1 MERDRLVRLNWRL
14 GMLAGVTL
22 LLGPVLRFLLSY
34 TGAIIYKD
42 PSKMLVV
49 TVAFSLL
56 LTFFKILMIALGTF
70 MLIYFEEDQQL
81 RKLPS
86 ILFII
91 GGVLGF
97 LSATEWIGGFLII
110 KGAVSFSKFLKEVR
124 GLVWSSS
131 ETTRLRVVFYLKNYL
146 AKEYVSKMLFL

>member
-14 GMLAGVTL
+14 GMVAGVTL

-42 PSKMLVV
+42 PSKMLVI

-70 MLIYFEEDQQL
+70 MLIYLEEDQQL
-81 RKLPS
+81 RMLPS
-86 ILFII
+86 VLFII

-124 GLVWSSS
+124 GLV
-131 ETTRLRVVFYLKNYL
+131 
-146 AKEYVSKMLFL
+146 

>member
-14 GMLAGVTL
+14 GMVAGVTL

-42 PSKMLVV
+42 PSKVLVI

-56 LTFFKILMIALGTF
+56 LTFFKILIIALGTF

-81 RKLPS
+81 RMLPS
-86 ILFII
+86 VLFII

-124 GLVWSSS
+124 GLV
-131 ETTRLRVVFYLKNYL
+131 
-146 AKEYVSKMLFL
+146 

>member
-14 GMLAGVTL
+14 GMVAGITL
-22 LLGPVLRFLLSY
+22 LFGPVLRFLLSY

-42 PSKMLVV
+42 PSKVLVV
-49 TVAFSLL
+49 TVTFSLL

-81 RKLPS
+81 RMLPS

-124 GLVWSSS
+124 GLV
-131 ETTRLRVVFYLKNYL
+131 
-146 AKEYVSKMLFL
+146 

>member
-14 GMLAGVTL
+14 GMVAGMTL

-34 TGAIIYKD
+34 TGALIYKD
-42 PSKMLVV
+42 PSNMLIV

-56 LTFFKILMIALGTF
+56 LTFFKILVIALGTF

-81 RKLPS
+81 RMLPS

-91 GGVLGF
+91 GGVMGF

-124 GLVWSSS
+124 GLG
-131 ETTRLRVVFYLKNYL
+131 
-146 AKEYVSKMLFL
+146 

>member
-14 GMLAGVTL
+14 GMVAGITL

-34 TGAIIYKD
+34 TGALIYKD
-42 PSKMLVV
+42 PSKMLIV

-86 ILFII
+86 ILYIL
-91 GGVLGF
+91 GGVMGF

-110 KGAVSFSKFLKEVR
+110 KVAVSFAKFLKEVR
-124 GLVWSSS
+124 GLV
-131 ETTRLRVVFYLKNYL
+131 
-146 AKEYVSKMLFL
+146 

>member
-1 MERDRLVRLNWRL
+1 MERDIFVRLNWRL
-14 GMLAGVTL
+14 GILAGMTL

-34 TGAIIYKD
+34 TGALIYKD

-110 KGAVSFSKFLKEVR
+110 KGAVTFSKFLKEVR
-124 GLVWSSS
+124 GLV
-131 ETTRLRVVFYLKNYL
+131 
-146 AKEYVSKMLFL
+146 

>member
-14 GMLAGVTL
+14 GMVAGITL

-42 PSKMLVV
+42 SSKILVV
-49 TVAFSLL
+49 TVTFSLL
-56 LTFFKILMIALGTF
+56 LTFFKILMIALGSF

-124 GLVWSSS
+124 GLV
-131 ETTRLRVVFYLKNYL
+131 
-146 AKEYVSKMLFL
+146 

>member
-14 GMLAGVTL
+14 GMVAGITL

-42 PSKMLVV
+42 PSKVLVV
-49 TVAFSLL
+49 TVTFSLL

-110 KGAVSFSKFLKEVR
+110 KGAVSFSEFLKEVR
-124 GLVWSSS
+124 GLV
-131 ETTRLRVVFYLKNYL
+131 
-146 AKEYVSKMLFL
+146 

>member
-14 GMLAGVTL
+14 GMVAGVTL

-49 TVAFSLL
+49 TVTFSLL

-81 RKLPS
+81 RMLPS

-110 KGAVSFSKFLKEVR
+110 EGAVSFSKFLKEVR
-124 GLVWSSS
+124 GLV
-131 ETTRLRVVFYLKNYL
+131 
-146 AKEYVSKMLFL
+146 

>member
-14 GMLAGVTL
+14 GMVAGVTL

-34 TGAIIYKD
+34 TGALIYKD

-124 GLVWSSS
+124 GLV
-131 ETTRLRVVFYLKNYL
+131 
-146 AKEYVSKMLFL
+146 

>member
-14 GMLAGVTL
+14 GMVAGVTL

-34 TGAIIYKD
+34 TGALIYKD
-42 PSKMLVV
+42 PSKVLVV
-49 TVAFSLL
+49 TVTFSLL

-124 GLVWSSS
+124 GLV
-131 ETTRLRVVFYLKNYL
+131 
-146 AKEYVSKMLFL
+146 

>member
-14 GMLAGVTL
+14 GMVAGVTL
-22 LLGPVLRFLLSY
+22 LFGPVLRFLLSY
-34 TGAIIYKD
+34 TGALIYKD
-42 PSKMLVV
+42 PSKVLVV

-56 LTFFKILMIALGTF
+56 LTFFKILVIALGTF

-97 LSATEWIGGFLII
+97 LSAIEWIGGFLII
-110 KGAVSFSKFLKEVR
+110 KGAVSFAKFLKEVY
-124 GLVWSSS
+124 GLV
-131 ETTRLRVVFYLKNYL
+131 
-146 AKEYVSKMLFL
+146 

>member
-14 GMLAGVTL
+14 GMVAGATL

-34 TGAIIYKD
+34 TGALIYKD

-81 RKLPS
+81 RMLPS

-110 KGAVSFSKFLKEVR
+110 KGAVTFSKFLKEVR
-124 GLVWSSS
+124 GLV
-131 ETTRLRVVFYLKNYL
+131 
-146 AKEYVSKMLFL
+146 

>member
-14 GMLAGVTL
+14 GIVAGVTL

-34 TGAIIYKD
+34 TGALIYKD

-81 RKLPS
+81 RMLPS

-124 GLVWSSS
+124 GLV
-131 ETTRLRVVFYLKNYL
+131 
-146 AKEYVSKMLFL
+146 

>member
-14 GMLAGVTL
+14 GMLAGITL

-34 TGAIIYKD
+34 TGALIYKD
-42 PSKMLVV
+42 PSKMLNV

-56 LTFFKILMIALGTF
+56 LTVFKILMIALGTF

-81 RKLPS
+81 RMLPS

-110 KGAVSFSKFLKEVR
+110 KGAVTFSKFLKEVR
-124 GLVWSSS
+124 GLV
-131 ETTRLRVVFYLKNYL
+131 
-146 AKEYVSKMLFL
+146 

>member
-14 GMLAGVTL
+14 GMVAGITL

-34 TGAIIYKD
+34 TGALIYKD
-42 PSKMLVV
+42 PSKVLVV

-70 MLIYFEEDQQL
+70 TLIYFEEDQQL
-81 RKLPS
+81 RMLPS

-124 GLVWSSS
+124 GLV
-131 ETTRLRVVFYLKNYL
+131 
-146 AKEYVSKMLFL
+146 

>member
-14 GMLAGVTL
+14 GMVAGVTL

-42 PSKMLVV
+42 PSKVLVI

-81 RKLPS
+81 RMLPS
-86 ILFII
+86 VLFII

-124 GLVWSSS
+124 GLV
-131 ETTRLRVVFYLKNYL
+131 
-146 AKEYVSKMLFL
+146 

>member
-14 GMLAGVTL
+14 GMVAGVTL

-49 TVAFSLL
+49 TVTFSLL

-81 RKLPS
+81 RMLPS
-86 ILFII
+86 ILFIL

-110 KGAVSFSKFLKEVR
+110 KGAVSFSKFLKEVC
-124 GLVWSSS
+124 GLV
-131 ETTRLRVVFYLKNYL
+131 
-146 AKEYVSKMLFL
+146 

>member
-14 GMLAGVTL
+14 GMVAGITL

-34 TGAIIYKD
+34 TGALIYKD
-42 PSKMLVV
+42 PSKVLVV

-56 LTFFKILMIALGTF
+56 LTFFKILVIALGTF

-86 ILFII
+86 ILYII
-91 GGVLGF
+91 GGVMGF

-124 GLVWSSS
+124 GLV
-131 ETTRLRVVFYLKNYL
+131 
-146 AKEYVSKMLFL
+146 

>member
-14 GMLAGVTL
+14 GMVAGITL

-42 PSKMLVV
+42 PSKVLVV
-49 TVAFSLL
+49 TVTFSLL

-91 GGVLGF
+91 GVVLGF

-124 GLVWSSS
+124 GLV
-131 ETTRLRVVFYLKNYL
+131 
-146 AKEYVSKMLFL
+146 

>member
-14 GMLAGVTL
+14 GMVAGVTL

-49 TVAFSLL
+49 TVTFSLL

-70 MLIYFEEDQQL
+70 MLIYFKEDQQL
-81 RKLPS
+81 RMLPS

-110 KGAVSFSKFLKEVR
+110 KGAVSFSKFLKEVC
-124 GLVWSSS
+124 GLV
-131 ETTRLRVVFYLKNYL
+131 
-146 AKEYVSKMLFL
+146 

>member
-1 MERDRLVRLNWRL
+1 MERDRLIRLNWRL
-14 GMLAGVTL
+14 GMVAGVNL

-49 TVAFSLL
+49 TVTFSLL

-81 RKLPS
+81 RMLPS

-110 KGAVSFSKFLKEVR
+110 KGAVSFSKFLKEVC
-124 GLVWSSS
+124 GLV
-131 ETTRLRVVFYLKNYL
+131 
-146 AKEYVSKMLFL
+146 

>member
-14 GMLAGVTL
+14 GMVAGITL

-34 TGAIIYKD
+34 TGAIIDED

-70 MLIYFEEDQQL
+70 MLIYFEEDQHL
-81 RKLPS
+81 RMLPS

-124 GLVWSSS
+124 GLV
-131 ETTRLRVVFYLKNYL
+131 
-146 AKEYVSKMLFL
+146 

>member
-14 GMLAGVTL
+14 GMVAGVTL

-34 TGAIIYKD
+34 TGALIYKD
-42 PSKMLVV
+42 PSKILVV

-81 RKLPS
+81 RMLPS

-124 GLVWSSS
+124 GLV
-131 ETTRLRVVFYLKNYL
+131 
-146 AKEYVSKMLFL
+146 

>member
-14 GMLAGVTL
+14 GMLAGVAL

-34 TGAIIYKD
+34 TGALVYKD

-56 LTFFKILMIALGTF
+56 LTFFKILVIALGTF

-81 RKLPS
+81 RMLPS

-124 GLVWSSS
+124 GLV
-131 ETTRLRVVFYLKNYL
+131 
-146 AKEYVSKMLFL
+146 

>member
-14 GMLAGVTL
+14 GILAGMTL

-34 TGAIIYKD
+34 TGALIYKD

-86 ILFII
+86 VLFII

-97 LSATEWIGGFLII
+97 LSATEWIGGFLIV

-124 GLVWSSS
+124 GLV
-131 ETTRLRVVFYLKNYL
+131 
-146 AKEYVSKMLFL
+146 

>member
-14 GMLAGVTL
+14 GMLAGITL

-34 TGAIIYKD
+34 TGGLIYKD
-42 PSKMLVV
+42 PSKILVV

-81 RKLPS
+81 RMLPS

-110 KGAVSFSKFLKEVR
+110 KSAVTFSKFLKEVR
-124 GLVWSSS
+124 GLI
-131 ETTRLRVVFYLKNYL
+131 
-146 AKEYVSKMLFL
+146 

>member
-14 GMLAGVTL
+14 GMVAGVTL
-22 LLGPVLRFLLSY
+22 LFGPVLRFLLSY
-34 TGAIIYKD
+34 TGALIYKD

-81 RKLPS
+81 RMLPS

-124 GLVWSSS
+124 GLV
-131 ETTRLRVVFYLKNYL
+131 
-146 AKEYVSKMLFL
+146 

>member
-34 TGAIIYKD
+34 TGAIIYKE

-81 RKLPS
+81 RMLPS

-97 LSATEWIGGFLII
+97 LSVTEWIGGFLII

-124 GLVWSSS
+124 GLV
-131 ETTRLRVVFYLKNYL
+131 
-146 AKEYVSKMLFL
+146 

>member
-14 GMLAGVTL
+14 GMLAGGTL

-34 TGAIIYKD
+34 TGALIYKD
-42 PSKMLVV
+42 PSKMLIV

-81 RKLPS
+81 RMLPS

-110 KGAVSFSKFLKEVR
+110 KGAVTFSKFLKEVR
-124 GLVWSSS
+124 GLV
-131 ETTRLRVVFYLKNYL
+131 
-146 AKEYVSKMLFL
+146 

>member
-1 MERDRLVRLNWRL
+1 MEITRLVRLNWRL
-14 GMLAGVTL
+14 GMVAGITL

-81 RKLPS
+81 RMLPS
-86 ILFII
+86 ILFIL
-91 GGVLGF
+91 GGVLVF

-124 GLVWSSS
+124 GLV
-131 ETTRLRVVFYLKNYL
+131 
-146 AKEYVSKMLFL
+146 

>member
-14 GMLAGVTL
+14 GMVAGITL

-34 TGAIIYKD
+34 TGAFIYKD

-56 LTFFKILMIALGTF
+56 LTFFKILMITLGTF

-81 RKLPS
+81 RMLPS

-110 KGAVSFSKFLKEVR
+110 KGAVTFSKFLKEVR
-124 GLVWSSS
+124 GLV
-131 ETTRLRVVFYLKNYL
+131 
-146 AKEYVSKMLFL
+146 

>member
-14 GMLAGVTL
+14 GMVAGVTL

-49 TVAFSLL
+49 TVTFSLL

-81 RKLPS
+81 RMLPS

-110 KGAVSFSKFLKEVR
+110 KGAVTFSKFLKEVR
-124 GLVWSSS
+124 GLV
-131 ETTRLRVVFYLKNYL
+131 
-146 AKEYVSKMLFL
+146 

>member
-1 MERDRLVRLNWRL
+1 MERNRLVRLNWRL
-14 GMLAGVTL
+14 GMVAGVTL

-49 TVAFSLL
+49 TVTFSLL

-81 RKLPS
+81 RMLPS

-110 KGAVSFSKFLKEVR
+110 KGAVSFSKFLKEVC
-124 GLVWSSS
+124 GLV
-131 ETTRLRVVFYLKNYL
+131 
-146 AKEYVSKMLFL
+146 

>member
-14 GMLAGVTL
+14 GMVAGATL

-34 TGAIIYKD
+34 TGALIYKD

-81 RKLPS
+81 RMLPS
-86 ILFII
+86 ILFIL

-110 KGAVSFSKFLKEVR
+110 KGAVTFSKFLKEVR
-124 GLVWSSS
+124 GLV
-131 ETTRLRVVFYLKNYL
+131 
-146 AKEYVSKMLFL
+146 

>member
-1 MERDRLVRLNWRL
+1 MEIDRLVRLNWRL
-14 GMLAGVTL
+14 GMVAGVTL

-34 TGAIIYKD
+34 TGALIYKD

-110 KGAVSFSKFLKEVR
+110 KGAVTFSKFLKEVR
-124 GLVWSSS
+124 GLV
-131 ETTRLRVVFYLKNYL
+131 
-146 AKEYVSKMLFL
+146 